1 MRTLVLA
8 SNSHRSRSTP
18 GWEAPR
24 PPPGVME
31 MRPAAC
37 QRKRHLDRRWQRHF
51 DFRLP
56 QSRDAP
62 RRDRGE
68 IGRSDHARLGSPTGK
83 TDDVIEL
90 KSSVRRA
97 AARGFTV
104 DLALIHTTST
114 TCLAWIF
121 QHCLYD
127 HMHDYPAQWVPP
139 HPQLARG
146 RMSPAV
152 ELRAFGSA
160 ATAPLLSDPSSWKWL
175 SRTWLLPAPTFRQ
188 FRRHRQTDPATPWEG
203 SWPPHTRWL
212 WSTMWCPADATAVE
226 LGVPPRNGRT
236 HLRLASR
243 AG

>member
-83 TDDVIEL
+83 TDDVIEPGHPPEGPQPEASRRSRVDPHDIHHL
-90 KSSVRRA
+90 PCLDLSALPLRLDARLRRSVASSALLNWRKGARVRSRA
-97 AARGFTV
+97 AGVRIRRDNSPSSGASSRKWP
-104 DLALIHTTST
+104 SR
-114 TCLAWIF
+114 TCL
-121 QHCLYD
+121 L
-127 HMHDYPAQWVPP
+127 PA
-139 HPQLARG
+139 
-146 RMSPAV
+146 
-152 ELRAFGSA
+152 
-160 ATAPLLSDPSSWKWL
+160 
-175 SRTWLLPAPTFRQ
+175 PAPTFRQ
-188 FRRHRQTDPATPWEG
+188 FRHHRQTDPATP
-203 SWPPHTRWL
+203 
-212 WSTMWCPADATAVE
+212 
-226 LGVPPRNGRT
+226 
-236 HLRLASR
+236 
-243 AG
+243 